1 MDYKM
6 DNEQWKSDGD
16 CTKCKRLKYCSQA
29 CTANMKA
36 TEKLILDSA
45 TEFFAVKLVKSVS
58 NND

>member
-16 CTKCKRLKYCSQA
+16 CTKCKRLKYCSHK
-29 CTANMKA
+29 CTASMKA

-45 TEFFAVKLVKSVS
+45 TKFFAVRMMKRDS